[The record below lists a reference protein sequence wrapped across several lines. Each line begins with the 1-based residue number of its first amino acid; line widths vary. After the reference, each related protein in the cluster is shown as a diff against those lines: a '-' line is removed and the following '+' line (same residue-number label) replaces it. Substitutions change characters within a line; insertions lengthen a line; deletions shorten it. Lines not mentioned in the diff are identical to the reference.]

1 MGSHKLY
8 SLAEI
13 TLFIIEM
20 LSLVLKN
27 SLKLQALRRVGIS
40 FSGRFFATKSKNEN
54 SESTKQ
60 TEITEDAIDQQ
71 QLNEKQSSKKE
82 GELPD
87 FPEFPF
93 IRADFEAGIRS
104 REYLKSL
111 PTEKRIDLLSKKEGE
126 IVYFD
131 DEEFK
136 HYFPHE

>member
-1 MGSHKLY
+1 MNGLDQ
-8 SLAEI
+8 I
-13 TLFIIEM
+13 TIFFIEM

-27 SLKLQALRRVGIS
+27 SLKSQALRRVGIS
-40 FSGRFFATKSKNEN
+40 FSGRLFATKTKNEN
-54 SESTKQ
+54 AESAKQ
-60 TEITEDAIDQQ
+60 TEIVENAVDQQ
-71 QLNEKQSSKKE
+71 QSIEKQNSKKE

-93 IRADFEAGIRS
+93 IRTDFESGIRS

>member
-1 MGSHKLY
+1 
-8 SLAEI
+8 
-13 TLFIIEM
+13 M

-27 SLKLQALRRVGIS
+27 SLKPQALRRAGIS
-40 FSGRFFATKSKNEN
+40 FSGRFFASKSKNEN
-54 SESTKQ
+54 SESAKQ
-60 TEITEDAIDQQ
+60 TEIVEDISDQQ
-71 QLNEKQSSKKE
+71 QSNEKQSSRKE

-104 REYLKSL
+104 RDYLKSL

-131 DEEFK
+131 DEEFN

>member
-1 MGSHKLY
+1 
-8 SLAEI
+8 
-13 TLFIIEM
+13 M

-27 SLKLQALRRVGIS
+27 SLKPQALRRAGIS
-40 FSGRFFATKSKNEN
+40 FSGRFFASKSKNEN
-54 SESTKQ
+54 SESAKQ
-60 TEITEDAIDQQ
+60 TEIAEDISDQQ
-71 QLNEKQSSKKE
+71 QSNEKQSSRKE

-104 REYLKSL
+104 RDYLKSL

-131 DEEFK
+131 DEEFN

>member
-1 MGSHKLY
+1 MFL
-8 SLAEI
+8 
-13 TLFIIEM
+13 IIEM

-27 SLKLQALRRVGIS
+27 SLRSQALRRVGIS

-54 SESTKQ
+54 AELAKQ
-60 TEITEDAIDQQ
+60 AENVDDAIDQQ
-71 QLNEKQSSKKE
+71 QSTEKQSSKKE